1 MKTYNF
7 IAIDKDQLTA
17 LFTDN
22 EQSSRV
28 TTLMEI
34 VNTYENI
41 LIEGKI
47 LFGEY
52 YHWRKIKL
60 SEITITAEG
69 LYYRYFLGNDK
80 TKIDELNVYVIDEEN
95 LDKYYDEDEDDYIL
109 EIKDDKDWNRKY
121 IL

>member
-22 EQSSRV
+22 EQPSRV

-60 SEITITAEG
+60 SEITITTEG

-95 LDKYYDEDEDDYIL
+95 LDKYYDEDENDYIL

>member
-22 EQSSRV
+22 EQPNRV

-52 YHWRKIKL
+52 YHWRKIEL
-60 SEITITAEG
+60 SEITITTEG